1 MDTWALGCMFFEL
14 LVGLTPFHCYN
25 MQELVRR
32 INDGRYKL
40 ACQEEPVMI
49 ETCLFLLECLQT
61 NDQLRIKINQLVE
74 APYISDEYIDKELHP
89 VDNEQF

>member
-1 MDTWALGCMFFEL
+1 MFFEV

-25 MQELVRR
+25 MQELVRK
-32 INDGRYKL
+32 INDGRYKI

-61 NDQLRIKINQLVE
+61 NEAHRIKMNHLVD
-74 APYISDEYIDKELHP
+74 APFISDEYQDKELHP
-89 VDNEQF
+89 VDVELF